1 MTEKTPAE
9 IEIEKLEKGCGKEFV
24 YYNNFNGNRIGVF
37 NCGNIIRNL
46 DNEEVILC
54 DKCKEKLSGFKQ
66 CLELGRKELA
76 SLQEKIEELDNQFK
90 HTLNDESLLNI
101 EKRII
106 SKFYDKFK
114 KIFKEMGQ

>member
-76 SLQEKIEELDNQFK
+76 SLQEKIEERLREKYKKWGYEFDFDRAFS
-90 HTLNDESLLNI
+90 LNDIKE
-101 EKRII
+101 EI
-106 SKFYDKFK
+106 S